1 MAIFGRVETVAPLRP
16 TRAAAVQDAS
26 GQVCAGLRTVG
37 SRRTMAGQL
46 SAMNAQTALLISHL
60 KADLQ
65 RVVAAANG
73 QLDEA
78 RRTGGDRSTTR
89 SHEARIIN
97 GARAFAE
104 QRVESTV
111 RLLRAGSGQVPDE
124 ALVTDRFISL
134 N

>member
-1 MAIFGRVETVAPLRP
+1 MAIFGRVKVWRRYGPPGQPPFKTP
-16 TRAAAVQDAS
+16 AVKSALDC
-26 GQVCAGLRTVG
+26 GPWVVGGLWP
-37 SRRTMAGQL
+37 AEL